1 MKKQLLTLAT
11 SLLVL
16 PFQLKAQSLVSHSKL
31 PSWAQYQVALEAQK
45 VCGPYLGFA
54 EVESTE
60 TIEQVDVGLHE
71 ATYELLWEAF
81 PSFHD
86 RRYYVK
92 MTAKIT
98 DGPDQYHPSFGHV
111 EVKNISCLED
121 R

>member
-1 MKKQLLTLAT
+1 MN
-11 SLLVL
+11 
-16 PFQLKAQSLVSHSKL
+16 
-31 PSWAQYQVALEAQK
+31 
-45 VCGPYLGFA
+45 CGPYLGFA

-92 MTAKIT
+92 MTVKIT

-121 R
+121 RQTIPTKMRLSWLSSLAFSFARRPLHHGWSRA